1 MKRVCWR
8 GRMPWLFVLSGM
20 IMALISPPAASE
32 SYAQDRQLRTA
43 NYVIPS
49 LRERVRIMQRWIEW
63 KLQNVLPA
71 VMREQG
77 IELFIVR
84 DDEADLFFNNEGPVY
99 TSLIPANAEGLAYGS
114 EHERDGAQRTPRFMA
129 FHATDLGVTYIE
141 PRDYDAISG
150 LVQQLDPEKIAIGD
164 HLNDLV
170 LEALG
175 PYAERAVSS
184 WTLGVRWLET
194 MAPDQISVF
203 KLVQGVANDIIAEG
217 FSNAVVIPGVTTTD
231 DLNWWFRERMAD
243 LHLEYENHPSI
254 GVQRKPANIVKYD
267 DPPEYFRGGR
277 SRNGMTVTIQRGD
290 IISCDSDI
298 MLLGLVTDSHQHAYV
313 LEQGESEVPAGLI
326 EALAKVNRMQDL
338 FRAEFIAGR
347 TGKEIVAAA
356 NRIPREA
363 GVIESQLGFHPPPT
377 FLRRYLLGGYMFVT
391 KPYVAGMTSGPG
403 YYPTS
408 IVTNDNFLY
417 ANTLY
422 AFEPHTSVAVEGWG
436 ARGVELGIGQIAWF
450 DGQELRYLDRS
461 QESQWH
467 VIR

>member
-1 MKRVCWR
+1 MNRICR
-8 GRMPWLFVLSGM
+8 HDRRLRLLVLGAVLGAVASVPGW
-20 IMALISPPAASE
+20 SE
-32 SYAQDRQLRTA
+32 SQAQDRELSTA
-43 NYVIPS
+43 HHVIPP
-49 LRERVRIMQRWIEW
+49 LRERVQIMQRWIEW

-77 IELFIVR
+77 IDLLIVR
-84 DDEADLFFNNEGPVY
+84 NDEGDRFFNNEGPVY
-99 TSLIPANAEGLAYGS
+99 SSLIPANAEGLAYRS
-114 EHERDGAQRTPRFMA
+114 EHERDGSQRTPRYLA
-129 FHATDLGVTYIE
+129 FHVIEAGVTYVE
-141 PRDYDAISG
+141 PRDYDAISA
-150 LVQQLDPEKIAIGD
+150 LVNQLDPQTIAIGD
-164 HLNDLV
+164 HLNDPM

-175 PYAERAVSS
+175 PYSARAVSS

-217 FSNAVVIPGVTTTD
+217 FSNRVVIPGVTTTD

-254 GVQRKPANIVKYD
+254 GIQRKPANIAKYD
-267 DPPEYFRGGR
+267 DPPEYFRAGR
-277 SRNGMTVTIQRGD
+277 SRNGMTVTVQRGD

-298 MLLGLVTDSHQHAYV
+298 MMLGLVTDSHQHAYV
-313 LEQGESEVPAGLI
+313 LELGETEVPPDLV

-338 FRAEFIAGR
+338 FRAEFVAGR

-356 NRIPREA
+356 DRIPREA
-363 GVIESQLGFHPPPT
+363 SVIESRLGFHPPPT
-377 FLRRYLLGGYMFVT
+377 FLRRYQLGGFMFVT

-408 IVTNDNFLY
+408 IVTNDHRLY

-436 ARGVELGIGQIAWF
+436 EHGVELGIGQIAWF
-450 DGQELRYLDRS
+450 DGKELRYLDRP

>member
-1 MKRVCWR
+1 MNRICRR
-8 GRMPWLFVLSGM
+8 GRMLRLVVLG
-20 IMALISPPAASE
+20 ALLGALASVPGWSE
-32 SYAQDRQLRTA
+32 SQAQDRVLSTA
-43 NYVIPS
+43 NHVIPP

-77 IELFIVR
+77 IDLFIVR
-84 DDEADLFFNNEGPVY
+84 NDEGDRFFNNEGPVY
-99 TSLIPANAEGLAYGS
+99 SSLIPANAEGLAYGS
-114 EHERDGAQRTPRFMA
+114 EHERDGSQRTPRYLA
-129 FHATDLGVTYIE
+129 FHVTEAGVTYIE
-141 PRDYDAISG
+141 PSDYEAISA
-150 LVQQLDPEKIAIGD
+150 LVNQLDPQTIAIGD
-164 HLNDLV
+164 HLNDPM

-175 PYAERAVSS
+175 PYSERAVSS

-217 FSNAVVIPGVTTTD
+217 FSNRVVIPGLTTTD

-254 GVQRKPANIVKYD
+254 GIQRKPANIAKYD

-277 SRNGMTVTIQRGD
+277 SRNGMTVTVQRGD
-290 IISCDSDI
+290 IISCDSDV
-298 MLLGLVTDSHQHAYV
+298 MMLGLVTDSHQHAYV
-313 LEQGESEVPAGLI
+313 LELGETEVPPELV
-326 EALAKVNRMQDL
+326 EALATVNRMQDL
-338 FRAEFIAGR
+338 FRAEFVAGR

-356 NRIPREA
+356 DRIPREA
-363 GVIESQLGFHPPPT
+363 GVIESELGFHPPPT
-377 FLRRYLLGGYMFVT
+377 FLRRYQLGGFMFVT

-408 IVTNDNFLY
+408 IVTNDHRLY
-417 ANTLY
+417 ADTLY

-436 ARGVELGIGQIAWF
+436 EHGVELGIGQIAWF
-450 DGQELRYLDRS
+450 DGKELRYLDRP

-467 VIR
+467 IIR